1 MREADGRRMRT
12 RVKGIPALEKR
23 ARALLLAV
31 HRYGR
36 CRAATR
42 AEVLWTAR
50 AIDSLTALLERPA
63 DRQGDAR

>member
-23 ARALLLAV
+23 ARGLLLAV

-36 CRAATR
+36 CRAATP
-42 AEVLWTAR
+42 AEVRWTAR
-50 AIDSLTALLERPA
+50 AIDALSTLLEAPREGA
-63 DRQGDAR
+63 AR

>member
-23 ARALLLAV
+23 ARGLLLAV

-42 AEVLWTAR
+42 AEVAWTAR
-50 AIDSLTALLERPA
+50 AIDALTVLLESPREGA
-63 DRQGDAR
+63 AR

>member
-23 ARALLLAV
+23 ARGLLLAV

-36 CRAATR
+36 CRAATP
-42 AEVLWTAR
+42 AEVRWTAR
-50 AIDSLTALLERPA
+50 AIDALTGLLESPKERPV
-63 DRQGDAR
+63 R